1 MNNLTARILISSFS
15 VGSLLLTRRYYENLK
30 LYKSLN
36 ENKLEKERN
45 PSNSLK

>member
-15 VGSLLLTRRYYENLK
+15 VGSLLLSRRYYEK
-30 LYKSLN
+30 WKVYESLN
-36 ENKLEKERN
+36 ENKIETEPN